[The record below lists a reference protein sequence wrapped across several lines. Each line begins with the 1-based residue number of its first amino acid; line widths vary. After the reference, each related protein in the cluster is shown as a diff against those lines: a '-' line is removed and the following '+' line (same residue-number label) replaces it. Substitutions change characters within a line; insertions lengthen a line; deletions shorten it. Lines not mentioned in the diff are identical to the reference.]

1 MEESITF
8 LSWSCSSKCGLRRR
22 SLVNLTNLNLRAAV
36 WQANWSR
43 DRISVT
49 QLIWHGNS
57 FLPAV
62 QSLYVLR
69 LPYPMS
75 PLLIKFDLGSHNSYQ
90 NIHILS
96 ASARLP
102 RLSFL
107 RSRSPRRTNL
117 THGSRHSSHEVFP
130 IHHDWHGPPHG
141 RARGCSAVCCGGGCW
156 TCMVVEC
163 MGRGAR
169 VAGCIGE
176 RCTSSTVVEKSRGRR
191 KGSTTATER
200 RRCSSRT
207 GCWRSTSD
215 PSTETSYIYKRWR
228 PSVGTRP
235 TIGRLSY
242 CKINT
247 QTGRPN
253 SNVEYCQRC
262 IWI

>member
-1 MEESITF
+1 M
-8 LSWSCSSKCGLRRR
+8 SWSCSSKCGLRRR
-22 SLVNLTNLNLRAAV
+22 TLVNLTNLNLCAAV
-36 WQANWSR
+36 WQTNWSQ
-43 DRISVT
+43 DHISVT

-62 QSLYVLR
+62 QSSYVLY
-69 LPYPMS
+69 LPHPMC

-96 ASARLP
+96 ASTRLS

-107 RSRSPRRTNL
+107 RSRTPRRRNL
-117 THGSRHSSHEVFP
+117 THGSSHCSHQVFP
-130 IHHDWHGPPHG
+130 IRYDWHGPPHG
-141 RARGCSAVCCGGGCW
+141 RTCGCSAVCCGCGCW

-169 VAGCIGE
+169 VAGRTGE
-176 RCTSSTVVEKSRGRR
+176 RCTSSTVVERSRGRR
-191 KGSTTATER
+191 EGSTTATER
-200 RRCSSRT
+200 RRCCSRT

-215 PSTETSYIYKRWR
+215 SSTKTGCICKRWR
-228 PSVGTRP
+228 PSVGTRT
-235 TIGRLSY
+235 TIGKLNY
-242 CKINT
+242 CKNST

-253 SNVEYCQRC
+253 SKVKYRQRC